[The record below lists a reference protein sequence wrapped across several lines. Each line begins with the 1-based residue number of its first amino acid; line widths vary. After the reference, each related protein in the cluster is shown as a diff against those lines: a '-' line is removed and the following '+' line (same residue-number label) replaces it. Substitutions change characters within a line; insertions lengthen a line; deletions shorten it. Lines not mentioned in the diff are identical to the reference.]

1 MRNVALIFSLAL
13 RIISVE
19 KLNKCCEFLYLNIF
33 SVGVQTVFSTALN
46 IPNQRT
52 ISTDVSLF
60 LEAMIASLCCEKM
73 AGNKRAEE
81 QQIKLRYSLID
92 SKRELIEC

>member
-13 RIISVE
+13 RNISVE

-33 SVGVQTVFSTALN
+33 SVGVQTGFSTTLN

-60 LEAMIASLCCEKM
+60 LEAMIASLCC
-73 AGNKRAEE
+73 
-81 QQIKLRYSLID
+81 
-92 SKRELIEC
+92 

>member
-13 RIISVE
+13 RNISVE

-33 SVGVQTVFSTALN
+33 SVGVQTGFSTALN

-52 ISTDVSLF
+52 ISTDHVSLF
-60 LEAMIASLCCEKM
+60 LEAMIASLCC
-73 AGNKRAEE
+73 
-81 QQIKLRYSLID
+81 
-92 SKRELIEC
+92 